1 MRATHVHNGRSMKYL
16 IAGLGNPGMKYTQT
30 RHNIGFEVLDR
41 FVNESSA
48 IFETERH
55 ADMAEL
61 KFKGRK
67 LILIKPNTFMNLS
80 GKAIQYWVQK
90 EKIPVSNLLVISDD
104 LALPF
109 GTLRLKGKGSAGG
122 HNGLKDIEDI
132 LNTQVYSRLR
142 FGIGNDYS
150 KGRQSDFVLGE
161 WSEKEQLLLSERLD
175 QSIKFIQSFASIG
188 LNMTM
193 TALNGK

>member
-1 MRATHVHNGRSMKYL
+1 
-16 IAGLGNPGMKYTQT
+16 
-30 RHNIGFEVLDR
+30 
-41 FVNESSA
+41 
-48 IFETERH
+48 
-55 ADMAEL
+55 
-61 KFKGRK
+61 
-67 LILIKPNTFMNLS
+67 
-80 GKAIQYWVQK
+80 
-90 EKIPVSNLLVISDD
+90 
-104 LALPF
+104 
-109 GTLRLKGKGSAGG
+109 
-122 HNGLKDIEDI
+122 
-132 LNTQVYSRLR
+132 LR